1 MKHARILAAIL
12 CCTILISP
20 VGSASAQSSAAQD
33 RATRADLAAT
43 YLEFEEAF
51 AAASLTGEAQR
62 YVHNAFD
69 YAAAMFFGG
78 RLSEAVG
85 KINELTWFVSGGGAS
100 ARSAPPADEQ
110 LFRSLRVHF
119 SPAVYLTAQTDRPR
133 AVVRSTAPITEQ
145 DGKHVALTLQL
156 TRACATEPVWH
167 RALTVAV
174 ENSSVRHVIELDDL
188 PEELPSGTYT
198 ATLVDEAGRVR
209 AAGRLMVLE
218 KPFEEIQT
226 ALQTQFDQAIA
237 AAHEPSAELQRAM
250 TICRARLR
258 VLTTRPAATNS
269 IEFLLDPFEHAAKLA
284 TEIEAIAAGRNP
296 YRRLS
301 GEHWR
306 VTERAGGESPLMVY
320 APRRVNDQ
328 ETPLPLVI
336 ALHGA
341 GGDETMFMRA
351 YGAGMIRD
359 LAESRGFIAVSPL
372 TYHVMAER
380 ALLDRIIA
388 DLSEDYAIDPTG
400 IFLVGHSL
408 GGMTTS
414 SLIGTRQNDSP
425 AIAAACCIAGA
436 GTFMQREGE
445 THPPVLIIGAEFD
458 SMIPAERLKR
468 IAEVAVGRGLPVAYR
483 HATNQGHVLVVNET
497 LAEAIDWLL
506 THTASQR

>member
-1 MKHARILAAIL
+1 MNHARIFAAL
-12 CCTILISP
+12 FCCAVFTFP
-20 VGSASAQSSAAQD
+20 VGLASAQPSAAQD
-33 RATRADLAAT
+33 RATRADLAAA

-85 KINELTWFVSGGGAS
+85 KINELTWLVSGGGAS

-119 SPAVYLTAQTDRPR
+119 SPAVHLTSQTDHPR
-133 AVVRSTAPITEQ
+133 AVVRSTSPITGQ
-145 DGKHVALTLQL
+145 DGKDVALTLRL
-156 TRACATEPVWH
+156 TTDSATEPVWQ
-167 RALTVAV
+167 RTMIATV
-174 ENSSVRHVIELDDL
+174 ENGSLRQTMELDDL
-188 PEELPSGTYT
+188 PANLPPGTYT
-198 ATLVDEAGRVR
+198 ATLIDDAGRVR
-209 AAGRLMVLE
+209 VAGRLLILE
-218 KPFEEIQT
+218 RPFEELQS
-226 ALQTQFDQAIA
+226 ALQTQFEQAIA
-237 AAHEPSAELQRAM
+237 ALNEPSAELQRAI

-269 IEFLLDPFEHAAKLA
+269 IEFLLDPLEHAAKLA
-284 TEIEAIAAGRNP
+284 SEIEAIAAGRNP
-296 YRRLS
+296 YRRLA

-306 VTERAGGESPLMVY
+306 VAQRAGGESPLMVY
-320 APRRVNDQ
+320 APRRISEHDV
-328 ETPLPLVI
+328 PLPLVV

-388 DLSEDYAIDPTG
+388 DLSEDYAIDHSR

-414 SLIGTRQNDSP
+414 ALIGTSEKSSP

-436 GTFMQREGE
+436 GTFIPRQGE
-445 THPPVLIIGAEFD
+445 AHPPVLIIGAEFD
-458 SMIPAERLKR
+458 SMIPAERLQR
-468 IAEVAVGRGLPVAYR
+468 IAEVAIGRGLPVEYR
-483 HATNQGHVLVVNET
+483 HAANQGHVLVVNET
-497 LAEAIDWLL
+497 LAEAIDWMFGQ
-506 THTASQR
+506 ARP